1 LNFFKKWVKLNKID
15 QYYNDQEFDMDMG
28 SKKGVAITVAILVAI
43 TIASFSVWI
52 VNNSTNTEMTIVVT
66 DFQNHQE
73 GISERH
79 KIISNAIETSF
90 SKLINEQISTDE
102 YLRIAEVS
110 SSQNNALLMELA
122 YSDAP
127 EEWQESYIN
136 QIASL
141 KSFEA
146 YIIETMVMT
155 NLINSDGEL
164 EQRTEILNNIEKL
177 KEESIQYAKMA
188 NSSKPWGSTK
198 NTIFISWKSLK
209 GNFVII
215 SHNVRE

>member
-1 LNFFKKWVKLNKID
+1 
-15 QYYNDQEFDMDMG
+15 MG

-43 TIASFSVWI
+43 TIASFSVWM

-73 GISERH
+73 GITERH
-79 KIISNAIETSF
+79 KIISNAVETSF
-90 SKLINEQISTDE
+90 SELINEQISADE
-102 YLRIAEVS
+102 YVRIAEVS

-136 QIASL
+136 RIASL

-146 YIIETMVMT
+146 YIIETMVMA
-155 NLINSDGEL
+155 NLVNNDGDV
-164 EQRTEILNNIEKL
+164 EQRNEILNNIEKL
-177 KEESIQYAKMA
+177 KEESIQYGELA
-188 NSSKPWGSTK
+188 NYSKP
-198 NTIFISWKSLK
+198 
-209 GNFVII
+209 
-215 SHNVRE
+215 

>member
-1 LNFFKKWVKLNKID
+1 
-15 QYYNDQEFDMDMG
+15 MDMG

-43 TIASFSVWI
+43 TIASFSVWM

-79 KIISNAIETSF
+79 KIISNAVETSF
-90 SKLINEQISTDE
+90 LELIDEKISTDE
-102 YLRIAEVS
+102 YVRIAEVS

-136 QIASL
+136 RIASL

-146 YIIETMVMT
+146 YIIETMVMA
-155 NLINSDGEL
+155 NLIDNDGEM

-188 NSSKPWGSTK
+188 DSSKP
-198 NTIFISWKSLK
+198 
-209 GNFVII
+209 
-215 SHNVRE
+215 

>member
-1 LNFFKKWVKLNKID
+1 
-15 QYYNDQEFDMDMG
+15 MG

-43 TIASFSVWI
+43 TIASFSVWV

-79 KIISNAIETSF
+79 KIISNAVETSF
-90 SKLINEQISTDE
+90 SELINEEISTDE

-146 YIIETMVMT
+146 YIIETMVMA
-155 NLINSDGEL
+155 NLINSDGEIEL
-164 EQRTEILNNIEKL
+164 RTEILNNIEKL

-198 NTIFISWKSLK
+198 NTIFNSWKSLK

>member
-1 LNFFKKWVKLNKID
+1 
-15 QYYNDQEFDMDMG
+15 MG

-43 TIASFSVWI
+43 TIASFSVWM
-52 VNNSTNTEMTIVVT
+52 VNSSTNTEMTIVVT

-73 GISERH
+73 GITERH
-79 KIISNAIETSF
+79 KIISNAVETSF
-90 SKLINEQISTDE
+90 SELINEQISADE
-102 YLRIAEVS
+102 YVRIAEVS

-136 QIASL
+136 RIASL

-146 YIIETMVMT
+146 YIIETMVMA
-155 NLINSDGEL
+155 NLIDNDGEM

-188 NSSKPWGSTK
+188 DSSKP
-198 NTIFISWKSLK
+198 
-209 GNFVII
+209 
-215 SHNVRE
+215 

>member
-1 LNFFKKWVKLNKID
+1 
-15 QYYNDQEFDMDMG
+15 MDMG
-28 SKKGVAITVAILVAI
+28 SKKGVVITVAILVAI

-79 KIISNAIETSF
+79 KIISNAVETSF
-90 SKLINEQISTDE
+90 SELINEQISTDE
-102 YLRIAEVS
+102 YVRIAEVS

-136 QIASL
+136 RIASL

-146 YIIETMVMT
+146 YIIETMVMA
-155 NLINSDGEL
+155 NLIDNDGEI

-177 KEESIQYAKMA
+177 KEESVQYAKMA
-188 NSSKPWGSTK
+188 NSSKP
-198 NTIFISWKSLK
+198 
-209 GNFVII
+209 
-215 SHNVRE
+215 

>member
-1 LNFFKKWVKLNKID
+1 
-15 QYYNDQEFDMDMG
+15 MG
-28 SKKGVAITVAILVAI
+28 SKKGVVITVAILVAI
-43 TIASFSVWI
+43 TIASFSVWM
-52 VNNSTNTEMTIVVT
+52 VNSSTNTEMTIVVT

-73 GISERH
+73 GITERH
-79 KIISNAIETSF
+79 KIISNAVETSF
-90 SKLINEQISTDE
+90 SELINEQISADE
-102 YLRIAEVS
+102 YVRIAEVS

-136 QIASL
+136 RIASL

-146 YIIETMVMT
+146 YIIETMVMA
-155 NLINSDGEL
+155 NLIDNDGEM

-188 NSSKPWGSTK
+188 NSSKP
-198 NTIFISWKSLK
+198 
-209 GNFVII
+209 
-215 SHNVRE
+215 

>member
-1 LNFFKKWVKLNKID
+1 
-15 QYYNDQEFDMDMG
+15 MDMG

-43 TIASFSVWI
+43 TIASFSVWM
-52 VNNSTNTEMTIVVT
+52 VNSSTNTEMTIVVT

-73 GISERH
+73 GITERH

-90 SKLINEQISTDE
+90 SKLINEQISVDE
-102 YLRIAEVS
+102 YVRIAEVS

-136 QIASL
+136 RIASL

-146 YIIETMVMT
+146 YIIETMVMA
-155 NLINSDGEL
+155 NLINSDGEI

-177 KEESIQYAKMA
+177 KEESIQYGELA
-188 NSSKPWGSTK
+188 NSSKP
-198 NTIFISWKSLK
+198 
-209 GNFVII
+209 
-215 SHNVRE
+215 

>member
-1 LNFFKKWVKLNKID
+1 
-15 QYYNDQEFDMDMG
+15 MG

-73 GISERH
+73 GITERH

-90 SKLINEQISTDE
+90 SKLINEQISADE
-102 YLRIAEVS
+102 YVRIAEVS

-136 QIASL
+136 RIASL

-146 YIIETMVMT
+146 YIIETMVMA
-155 NLINSDGEL
+155 NLVNNDGDV
-164 EQRTEILNNIEKL
+164 EQRNEILNNIEKL
-177 KEESIQYAKMA
+177 KEESIQYGELA
-188 NSSKPWGSTK
+188 NSSKP
-198 NTIFISWKSLK
+198 
-209 GNFVII
+209 
-215 SHNVRE
+215 

>member
-1 LNFFKKWVKLNKID
+1 
-15 QYYNDQEFDMDMG
+15 M
-28 SKKGVAITVAILVAI
+28 
-43 TIASFSVWI
+43 
-52 VNNSTNTEMTIVVT
+52 VNSSTNTEMTIVVT

-73 GISERH
+73 GITERH

-110 SSQNNALLMELA
+110 SSQNNALLIELA

-136 QIASL
+136 RIASL

-146 YIIETMVMT
+146 YIIETMVMA
-155 NLINSDGEL
+155 NLVNNDGDV
-164 EQRTEILNNIEKL
+164 EQRNEILNNIEKL

-188 NSSKPWGSTK
+188 DSSKP
-198 NTIFISWKSLK
+198 
-209 GNFVII
+209 
-215 SHNVRE
+215 

>member
-1 LNFFKKWVKLNKID
+1 
-15 QYYNDQEFDMDMG
+15 MDMG

-43 TIASFSVWI
+43 TIASFSVWM

-79 KIISNAIETSF
+79 KIISNAVETSF
-90 SKLINEQISTDE
+90 SELINEEISADE
-102 YLRIAEVS
+102 YVRIAEVS

-136 QIASL
+136 RIASL

-146 YIIETMVMT
+146 YIIETMVMA
-155 NLINSDGEL
+155 NLMNNDGDV
-164 EQRTEILNNIEKL
+164 EQRNEILNNIEKL
-177 KEESIQYAKMA
+177 KQESIQYGELA
-188 NSSKPWGSTK
+188 NSSKP
-198 NTIFISWKSLK
+198 
-209 GNFVII
+209 
-215 SHNVRE
+215 